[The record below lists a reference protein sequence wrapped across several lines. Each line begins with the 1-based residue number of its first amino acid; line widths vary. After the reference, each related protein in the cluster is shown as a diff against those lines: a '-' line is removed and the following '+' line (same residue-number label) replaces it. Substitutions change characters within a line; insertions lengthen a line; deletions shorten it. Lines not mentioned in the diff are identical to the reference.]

1 MSIIGEFL
9 ISLYQRISIHME
21 WNCIEKKKTLSMR
34 SLNNTQMD
42 LLQSVSVLQ
51 HPNEHL
57 GDKPQKILDPAQF
70 LSDSPFVHH

>member
-1 MSIIGEFL
+1 
-9 ISLYQRISIHME
+9 
-21 WNCIEKKKTLSMR
+21 MR
-34 SLNNTQMD
+34 PLNNTQMD

-70 LSDSPFVHH
+70 LSDRPFVHH